1 MSTQF
6 TINAESR
13 SDLGKGA
20 SRRLR
25 RTNQIPAVIYGG
37 GDDPLSLTINHDD
50 VIKSLE
56 NEAFYSSILDINIA
70 GKTQKAVLK
79 DVQRHAF
86 KPKVLHLDF
95 QRVNE
100 KEKIHMHVPLHF
112 RGEDIAPGVKAGGM
126 VAHQLSELE
135 ITCLAKDLP
144 EYILVDVSAMDI
156 GDTIHISDL
165 SLSTGVESVALAHG
179 ADHDLPVAIIQKLRG
194 GDEEDAAD
202 DSVTEDD
209 AGSDSSE
216 ES

>member
-6 TINAESR
+6 TVNAESR

-25 RTNQIPAVIYGG
+25 RANLIPAVIYGG
-37 GDDPLSLTINHDD
+37 EENPLSLTINHDD
-50 VIKSLE
+50 VIKALQ
-56 NEAFYSSILDINIA
+56 NEAFYSSILDISIA
-70 GKTQKAVLK
+70 GKSQKAVLK

-86 KPKVLHLDF
+86 KPKVLHMDF

-112 RGEDIAPGVKAGGM
+112 EGEAVAPGAKAGGL
-126 VAHQLSELE
+126 VSHQLSDLE
-135 ITCLAKDLP
+135 VTCLAKDLP

-165 SLSTGVESVALAHG
+165 SLPAGVESVALAHG
-179 ADHDLPVAIIQKLRG
+179 ADHDLPVVAVQKLRG
-194 GDEEDAAD
+194 ASEDDDSDASAAEED
-202 DSVTEDD
+202 
-209 AGSDSSE
+209 GGSE

>member
-25 RTNQIPAVIYGG
+25 RMNQIPAVIYGG
-37 GDDPLSLTINHDD
+37 REDSLSLTINHDD

-86 KPKVLHLDF
+86 KPKVLHMDF

-112 RGEDIAPGVKAGGM
+112 KGEDIAPGVKAGGM

-135 ITCLAKDLP
+135 VTCLAKDLP
-144 EYILVDVSAMDI
+144 EYIMVDVSAMDI

-165 SLSTGVESVALAHG
+165 GLSPGVESVALAHG
-179 ADHDLPVAIIQKLRG
+179 SDHDLPVAIIQKLRG
-194 GDEEDAAD
+194 GDDDEAVED
-202 DSVTEDD
+202 DSGAEADG
-209 AGSDSSE
+209 ASPSE